1 MSRLVIVTGKVNP
14 FGGAVAKASLIRAF
28 LSSVNVPSVS
38 SLFGG
43 ARGTSGSQ
51 GLEKSVVIDAKRDDL
66 PLARMK
72 PQ

>member
-14 FGGAVAKASLIRAF
+14 IGEAVAKASLNRA
-28 LSSVNVPSVS
+28 N
-38 SLFGG
+38 
-43 ARGTSGSQ
+43 
-51 GLEKSVVIDAKRDDL
+51 ESVVIDAKRDDL